1 LEIRPP
7 APLPAGVAHGA
18 TPGDALGGYV
28 VAAMAVML
36 VADALAPVTLRSH
49 GAYANLVDLAELATA
64 RDEPTAAAPVDL
76 EDVVGV
82 KLVESEPAKMVGGN
96 RFRL

>member
-18 TPGDALGGYV
+18 TPGDALGGHV

-49 GAYANLVDLAELATA
+49 GAYANLVELAGLGA
-64 RDEPTAAAPVDL
+64 GRDKVATGSLVAL
-76 EDVVGV
+76 EDVLGV
-82 KLVESEPAKMVGGN
+82 ELV
-96 RFRL
+96 